1 MNKLYPLKF
10 RPILKDKVWGGTRM
24 KTMLGLDFSPLSNC
38 GEAWVL
44 SGVNKENSIV
54 SNGFL
59 KGNELNELVEIYM
72 DELVGQKTFDRFDSQ
87 FPILVKFIDTKDV
100 LSVQVHPGDEL
111 AAKRHGAL
119 SGKTEMWY
127 VLHADDNAWL
137 MGGFRDKTSK
147 EEYLEALQKGKITEM
162 LIKEEM
168 KTGDAFYLPAGTIH
182 ALGPGVLLAEIQQT
196 SDATYRI
203 YDWDRTDAKGNPREL
218 HTELATDAIDF
229 TRKGSTKVNYN
240 PSTGVINPL
249 VHSPFFNTN
258 LINLKHPAERDY
270 SALDCFVIYLC
281 TGGGAEVITDGY
293 SVHLRAGETLLIPAI
308 ANTVTSLPRPEA
320 NLLEIYIP

>member
-10 RPILKDKVWGGTRM
+10 KPLFKEKIWGGTKM
-24 KTMLGLDFSPLSNC
+24 KTMLGLDFSPLPNC

-44 SGVNKENSIV
+44 SGVNGENSIV

-72 DELVGQKTFDRFDSQ
+72 DELVGQKTFDRFGNQ

-137 MGGFRDKTSK
+137 MGGFRHKTSK
-147 EEYLEALQKGKITEM
+147 EEYLETLQKGKITEM

-168 KTGDAFYLPAGTIH
+168 KAGDVFYLPAGTIH
-182 ALGPGVLLAEIQQT
+182 ALGPGALISEIQQT

-203 YDWDRTDAKGNPREL
+203 YDWDRTDAGGNPREL

-229 TRKGSTKVNYN
+229 TRSGSTKVNYN
-240 PSTGVINPL
+240 PSPGGICPL
-249 VHSPFFNTN
+249 VHSPSFITH
-258 LINLKHPAERDY
+258 LINLNHPAERDY
-270 SALDCFVIYLC
+270 SALDSFVIYLC
-281 TGGGAEVITDGY
+281 TEGGAEVITDEH
-293 SVHLRAGETLLIPAI
+293 SSHLRAGETLLIPAI
-308 ANTVTSLPRPEA
+308 ANMVTLLPRPVA